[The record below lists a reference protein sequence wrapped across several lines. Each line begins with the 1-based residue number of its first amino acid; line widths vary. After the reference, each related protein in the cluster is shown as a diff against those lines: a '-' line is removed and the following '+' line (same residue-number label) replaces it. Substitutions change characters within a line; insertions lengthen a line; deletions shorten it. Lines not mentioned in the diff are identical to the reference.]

1 MLMLPGFEKIVEKR
15 INEALKQGKFDNL
28 DGAGKPLKEDE
39 LQSIPDDLKIA
50 YRILKNADFLPPE
63 IELKKEIK
71 KTEELLSKTFDLD
84 KKYKILKKINF
95 LVMKLNA
102 LQNKSPDFEM
112 PQHYLEK
119 MAEKMEKK

>member
-1 MLMLPGFEKIVEKR
+1 MFPGFEQIIEKKIIKAQKE
-15 INEALKQGKFDNL
+15 GKFNDL
-28 DGAGKPLKEDE
+28 DGAGKPLKDDE
-39 LQSIPDDLKIA
+39 LLSIPDDLKIA

-84 KKYKILKKINF
+84 KKYKIIKKINF
-95 LVMKLNA
+95 LVMKLNM
-102 LQNKSPDFEM
+102 LQNKSTDFEM

-119 MAEKMEKK
+119 LTEKMEY